1 MHKLSTW
8 CKDHRNFTLT
18 GTFSGTDRVSNFLA
32 RVKSPFST
40 PAQWP
45 IRGALGPSLFL
56 DHNEARR
63 AEKKFFG
70 DPTLSKGLD
79 DPPPPPPPLSQSLDP
94 ALPPST
100 LDPLPCVMPLHEEA
114 FLLCGCPS
122 QGLARRVSNRPTD
135 AHFWRKYKENSPN
148 LL

>member
-8 CKDHRNFTLT
+8 CNDHRNFTLT

-32 RVKSPFST
+32 RVKSPFSI
-40 PAQWP
+40 PAQLADPGGGHGVPLIFRPQW
-45 IRGALGPSLFL
+45 GPKGRKNIFL
-56 DHNEARR
+56 E
-63 AEKKFFG
+63 
-70 DPTLSKGLD
+70 T
-79 DPPPPPPPLSQSLDP
+79 PPYLRVWMTAPPLSQSLDP
-94 ALPPST
+94 ELPPST

-122 QGLARRVSNRPTD
+122 QAIRVFNRPTD